1 MQYAKNA
8 LRVNIRKTRVKSSVN
23 PVQAHI
29 PDKNKEPEQSG
40 WRTRAKHK
48 VAFANRKVHR
58 NWTAILVFASAGQVS
73 RRASSRLGI
82 GMIITAQHARRG
94 STRMRRA
101 NQPVK
106 ASHVSVENLDLGRKP
121 RQKLRCARIAL
132 LANSPATWA
141 NMSANPALLGESV

>member
-48 VAFANRKVHR
+48 VAFATFLVDRY
-58 NWTAILVFASAGQVS
+58 WTAFLVFASARQVS
-73 RRASSRLGI
+73 RRASSRI